1 MELALQSPATLPRS
15 QFHTH
20 HFSYSNAIFISR
32 PDKQTSFPQFSRET
46 HSRFQ
51 VRAKDSSH
59 RTRSS
64 VLKNHT
70 VFVSEDEFVNDEE
83 TDGEE
88 TSSSYSDDE
97 LSFLSLNE
105 KPDRNLTLLDDYE
118 MEELG
123 YAVDPNH
130 RSGLCISLF
139 ISLFLCR

>member
-1 MELALQSPATLPRS
+1 MELALQSPATLHRNK
-15 QFHTH
+15 FHSPP
-20 HFSYSNAIFISR
+20 FSYSNAISISR

-51 VRAKDSSH
+51 VRAKNSRY

-64 VLKNHT
+64 VLKDQFIT
-70 VFVSEDEFVNDEE
+70 VSEDEEE
-83 TDGEE
+83 ADGEG

-123 YAVDPNH
+123 YACDRNH
-130 RSGLCISLF
+130 RSGLYTSLCHC
-139 ISLFLCR
+139 LCPFP